1 MQSLYSTKQAA
12 ALTGVS
18 RQALRTYTARYSRY
32 LSTEATPAAGAVRQF
47 TEADLRVLAFVYQ
60 QTKEGY
66 SHDQVL
72 AMLAAGDLEGWSWTP
87 KQTLDGEEEDFEDT
101 GGPQAGAAIVLHSQ
115 LQAVLAQLAAER
127 AERLALQE
135 RLESLQYALG
145 VAEGRLSV
153 LQSQPAPSAKRPS
166 AGWWARLVGTA
177 AQ

>member
-32 LSTEATPAAGAVRQF
+32 LSTEATPAAGVVRQF

-101 GGPQAGAAIVLHSQ
+101 QTAIVLHSQ
-115 LQAVLAQLAAER
+115 LQAVLAQLAVER

-135 RLESLQYALG
+135 RLESLQHTLG
-145 VAEGRLSV
+145 VAEGRLLALSEMNGSM
-153 LQSQPAPSAKRPS
+153 LQSQPQRQTQ
-166 AGWWARLVGTA
+166 GFWARLVGSA
-177 AQ
+177 AS